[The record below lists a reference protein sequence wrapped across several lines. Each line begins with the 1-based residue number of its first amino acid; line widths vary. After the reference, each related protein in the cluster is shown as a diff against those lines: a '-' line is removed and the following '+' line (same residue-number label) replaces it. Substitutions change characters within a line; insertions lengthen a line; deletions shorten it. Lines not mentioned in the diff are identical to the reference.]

1 MIKKKQV
8 LFIGWASKGRD
19 IDIDAPLM
27 YFFEVILGW
36 NVLHRTMLNL
46 PEILKTNPDM
56 VVMTNTIGGAR
67 QVEIARLVKDSG
79 FPFFSHVSEGM
90 YREENIEEFVWGL
103 GKDRKE
109 LSETLSMLWSKRAY
123 ELAIRYFPDTKK
135 NFRISG
141 AVGFDKYKFLDK
153 TKPKVKNKFKKIIGY
168 AAFDFLNVQ
177 SNKNIRKVLGKD
189 KHQRLMSE
197 APIVNGILRNLVENN
212 NDILFL
218 LKNHPGDGES
228 STALEFQGLLDFDN
242 VQVMDRQV
250 SIVDII
256 NASDLWLNL
265 NSSTN
270 LEAWLMGKPS
280 ITFLTDKTNISSDVV
295 YGCVMENDVSKIQ
308 HYIDELYETGSIQ
321 AFNSKQELR
330 DQFISDYIGYSD
342 GLNHVRYM
350 SCIKDFVELI
360 ESGNTIKGKWKISL
374 RWKVKAKIQH
384 FLYAFSKGM
393 YGVPFFKNWAH
404 YYDVYKHVE
413 FASVKNRY
421 YLNMNKFYSNNRKKI
436 EEVYNNYASSLK

>member
-1 MIKKKQV
+1 MNKKKQV
-8 LFIGWASKGRD
+8 LFIGWTTKGRD

-27 YFFEVILGW
+27 YFFEEILGW
-36 NVLHRTMLNL
+36 SVLHKTMLNL

-56 VVMTNTIGGAR
+56 VIMTNTTGGAR
-67 QVEIARLVKDSG
+67 QDEIARLVENSG

-90 YREENIEEFVWGL
+90 YREADIQEFVWGA
-103 GKDRKE
+103 GKGRKK
-109 LSETLSMLWSKRAY
+109 LSETLSMIWSQRSY
-123 ELAIRYFPDTKK
+123 DLATLYYPAIKETLRV
-135 NFRISG
+135 SG
-141 AVGFDKYKFLDK
+141 AIGFDKYKFLDK
-153 TKPKVKNKFKKIIGY
+153 AKPKINNKFKKVIGY
-168 AAFDFLNVQ
+168 AAFDFLNIQ
-177 SNKNIRKVLGKD
+177 SNKNVRKVLGED
-189 KHQRLMSE
+189 KHKRLMSE
-197 APIVNGILRNLVENN
+197 APIANNILKNLITKN
-212 NDILFL
+212 NDILFI
-218 LKNHPGDGES
+218 LKNHPGDGENS
-228 STALEFQGLLDFDN
+228 NALEFEGLLDYEN
-242 VQVMDRQV
+242 VQLMDKNI

-295 YGCVMENDVSKIQ
+295 YGSVMENDVSKIQ

-330 DQFISDYIGYSD
+330 DQLISDYIGYSD

-404 YYDVYKHVE
+404 YYDVYNHVE
-413 FASVKNRY
+413 FASAKNRY